1 MSSVLSVSVQLKF
14 YYATARLTNTY
25 IERRFA
31 KTLRVLAAPPFY
43 RHGTAYQSVFKIGS
57 ITPPR
62 SRGASPKEIQPSNQ
76 GISFGEKGAGKRKIE
91 AQARFDVNF
100 MASCRF
106 DCFNSMKPY
115 KRLEPRGSNG
125 AVAIFG
131 SVGRKIFC
139 HIAKSPR
146 SQYSCGIAERGF

>member
-1 MSSVLSVSVQLKF
+1 MSRILLRSLDNDFF
-14 YYATARLTNTY
+14 YYRLTDAGLPNWL
-25 IERRFA
+25 IKSNR
-31 KTLRVLAAPPFY
+31 
-43 RHGTAYQSVFKIGS
+43 
-57 ITPPR
+57 ITTPR

-125 AVAIFG
+125 AVALG
-131 SVGRKIFC
+131 
-139 HIAKSPR
+139 
-146 SQYSCGIAERGF
+146 Q